1 MKMDYI
7 LTHQINNYNTDGS
20 AKYDYVGSTIWFSKQ
35 ELCDEVSE
43 FLGIDIPLETK
54 VDVTREQMESV
65 HKLLLDGKRS
75 LYGMY
80 GDDFLN
86 DW

>member
-1 MKMDYI
+1 MMDYI
-7 LTHQINNYNTDGS
+7 LTHQINNYKTDGS

-75 LYGMY
+75 LIGMY